1 MKITDLASGQAVD
14 DACLSACETVYG
26 SAMDQGGDATVGGEV
41 AIASH
46 VITLALRPGRF
57 VFASPHSGIV
67 YPDDMAA
74 SPHLDQAG
82 LRSAED
88 ALIDRL
94 IASGPSQGASVIAA
108 TVGRAYLDLN
118 RDPDELDPTLIE
130 GVEAGAA
137 TLRTSAGYGVVPRLS
152 GDGHALYD
160 RRLSRDEADA
170 RIDQVH
176 SPYHAALADLMQ
188 ATQAQ
193 HGSAVLI
200 DWHSM
205 PSRVTR
211 TAPGV
216 RGVDVVL
223 GDRHGTACDPALTRR
238 LKALFESLGW
248 RVALNHPY
256 AGGWTTQIWGRP
268 ADGFHAVQIE
278 LNRAL
283 YLDEATR
290 LPGPGW
296 SRCEK
301 GVARVIAALLSDN

>member
-1 MKITDLASGQAVD
+1 
-14 DACLSACETVYG
+14 
-26 SAMDQGGDATVGGEV
+26 MDQGGDEQADGKGRGAPYVVTS
-41 AIASH
+41 AS
-46 VITLALRPGRF
+46 RPGRF
-57 VFASPHSGIV
+57 VFASPHSGTL

-74 SPHLDQAG
+74 SPHLDEGG

-94 IASGPSQGASVIAA
+94 IASGPSQGAGVIAA

-118 RDPDELDPTLIE
+118 RDPEELDPVLIE
-130 GVEAGAA
+130 GVAAGAA
-137 TLRTSAGYGVVPRLS
+137 TLRTSAGYGVVARLS
-152 GDGHALYD
+152 GDGYPLYD
-160 RRLSRDEADA
+160 RTLSMSEVVG
-170 RIDQVH
+170 RIDRVH
-176 SPYHAALADLMQ
+176 RPYHTALSDLMQ
-188 ATQAQ
+188 ETWARE
-193 HGSAVLI
+193 GLAVLI

-211 TAPGV
+211 TGAGV

-238 LKALFESLGW
+238 LKALFEGLGW

-256 AGGWTTQIWGRP
+256 AGGWTTQVWGRP
-268 ADGFHAVQIE
+268 AEGYQAIQIE

-290 LPGPGW
+290 QPGPGW

-301 GVARVIAALLSDN
+301 GVSRVIAALLADG

>member
-1 MKITDLASGQAVD
+1 
-14 DACLSACETVYG
+14 
-26 SAMDQGGDATVGGEV
+26 MDQGGDERDDGQARGAPYVV
-41 AIASH
+41 MPASH
-46 VITLALRPGRF
+46 PSRF
-57 VFASPHSGIV
+57 VFASPHSGTL
-67 YPDDMAA
+67 YPGDMAA
-74 SPHLDQAG
+74 SPHLDEAG

-94 IASGPSQGASVIAA
+94 IASGPSLGASVIAA
-108 TVGRAYLDLN
+108 TVGRGYLDLN
-118 RDPDELDPTLIE
+118 RDPDELDPVLIE
-130 GVEAGAA
+130 GVEVGTA

-152 GDGHALYD
+152 GDGRPLYD
-160 RRLSRDEADA
+160 RTLLLAEAA
-170 RIDQVH
+170 GRIDRVH
-176 SPYHAALADLMQ
+176 RPYHAALSELML
-188 ATQAQ
+188 ATRARE
-193 HGSAVLI
+193 GSAVLI

-211 TAPGV
+211 TAAGV

-223 GDRHGTACDPALTRR
+223 GDRHGTACDPTLTRR
-238 LKALFESLGW
+238 LKGLFESLGW

-256 AGGWTTQIWGRP
+256 AGGWTTQVWGRP

-301 GVARVIAALLSDN
+301 GVARVIAALLAEG

>member
-1 MKITDLASGQAVD
+1 MKITDPARDEAVD
-14 DACLSACETVYG
+14 DACLSGYETVYG
-26 SAMDQGGDATVGGEV
+26 SAMDDGGDATVSGK
-41 AIASH
+41 ATIASH
-46 VITLALRPGRF
+46 FVTPAVRPGRF
-57 VFASPHSGIV
+57 VFASPHSGTH
-67 YPDDMAA
+67 YPADMAA

-94 IASGPSQGASVIAA
+94 IVSGPSQGASVIAA

-137 TLRTSAGYGVVPRLS
+137 TLRTSAGYGVLPRLS

-211 TAPGV
+211 TAAGV

-223 GDRHGTACDPALTRR
+223 GDRHGTACDPVLTRR
-238 LKALFESLGW
+238 LKALFESL
-248 RVALNHPY
+248 
-256 AGGWTTQIWGRP
+256 AGGWR
-268 ADGFHAVQIE
+268 
-278 LNRAL
+278 
-283 YLDEATR
+283 
-290 LPGPGW
+290 
-296 SRCEK
+296 
-301 GVARVIAALLSDN
+301 